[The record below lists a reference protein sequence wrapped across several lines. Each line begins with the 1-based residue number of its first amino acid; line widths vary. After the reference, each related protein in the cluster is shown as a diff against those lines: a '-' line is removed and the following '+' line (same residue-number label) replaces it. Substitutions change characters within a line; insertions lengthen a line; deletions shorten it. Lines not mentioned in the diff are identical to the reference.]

1 MADKPE
7 ITPPPRR
14 ERAGWTP
21 NPGDKRQSHSQLK
34 KPEYNLLEQV
44 GQERERTSSI
54 CSSLAHLFCG
64 MDLQKVLSRMVLFL
78 LFLYLTPL
86 GSRSHPLGSPSQ
98 SPEQVKMQ
106 VSSEGLHRQVGSA
119 QRVWAAATER
129 PPVLWELDL

>member
-1 MADKPE
+1 MADKSE

-14 ERAGWTP
+14 ERAGRTP

-44 GQERERTSSI
+44 GQERARTSSF

-64 MDLQKVLSRMVLFL
+64 MDLQKALSRMVLFL
-78 LFLYLTPL
+78 LFLYLSPL
-86 GSRSHPLGSPSQ
+86 GGRSHPLGSPSQ

-119 QRVWAAATER
+119 QRVWAVATER